1 MAQFELNPETLSKL
15 DRFSG
20 APIYRAKYRCAD
32 CCNPIKKAFAG
43 PHGTCYQ
50 CGPGD
55 LDIHPIDKIEAVVL
69 YFTQEYWDEGRGP
82 VIDGLIEF
90 GIEFLAAKDSNH
102 TEKMLNILSSGI
114 VNAQFTNFDFLV
126 IPPSSSDGPNHMTP
140 KAEGIESRFGIDFEN
155 AIVDLKPNIEMKK
168 IPRAQE
174 RRDVARGKF
183 ECQTNTQDERVLIL
197 DDLITSCATALG
209 VAEAVHD
216 KGASQI
222 GVVSIARAV
231 DLRALKLCEL
241 IIEQ

>member
-1 MAQFELNPETLSKL
+1 MDQFELNPETLSKL

-20 APIYRAKYRCAD
+20 APMYRAKYRCAD

-55 LDIHPIDKIEAVVL
+55 LDISPLDIIEAVGL
-69 YFTQEYWDEGRGP
+69 YLTREYWDEGQGP
-82 VIDGLIEF
+82 VIDGLIAF
-90 GIEFLAAKDSNH
+90 GNEFLAAKDLNH
-102 TEKMLNILSSGI
+102 TEKMIDILSLGI
-114 VNAQFTNFDFLV
+114 MNAQFTNFDLLV
-126 IPPSSSDGPNHMTP
+126 IPPSSSDGPNHMKP
-140 KAEGIESRFGIDFEN
+140 KAEGIESRFGIDFED
-155 AIVDLKPNIEMKK
+155 AIVDLRPDIEMKK
-168 IPRAQE
+168 IARAQE
-174 RRDVARGKF
+174 RRQVAREKF

-197 DDLITSCATALG
+197 DDLMTSCATTIG

-222 GVVSIARAV
+222 GAVSIARAV
-231 DLRALKLCEL
+231 DLRALEDCEL